1 MTEYDPR
8 DWYWLAAGDDK
19 HVYSSSRAT
28 TVSMGDKAYKAW
40 LAQGNVPTRIA
51 TMDELKAVLIAAGV
65 VDVPQTIS
73 PRQFAQEA
81 WSRSYMTYDEALA
94 FAGAGTVPAALDALL
109 NQLPDEQGKLI
120 RLFIVGSLSYDR
132 AHQAT
137 AAIGALWG
145 LDSAGLDD
153 FFRDAAKL

>member
-1 MTEYDPR
+1 MSEYRLTETDVVVLNDGNRFIPNDPANIDR
-8 DWYWLAAGDDK
+8 QTYEAWLAAG
-19 HVYSSSRAT
+19 
-28 TVSMGDKAYKAW
+28 G
-40 LAQGNVPTRIA
+40 VPDPYVA
-51 TMDELKAVLIAAGV
+51 PPAP
-65 VDVPQTIS
+65 VPQTIS

-81 WSRSYMTYDEALA
+81 WSRNYMTYDEALA

-109 NQLPDEQGKLI
+109 NQLPDEQGKLV

-132 AHQAT
+132 AHPAT

-153 FFRDAAKL
+153 FFRAAAAL